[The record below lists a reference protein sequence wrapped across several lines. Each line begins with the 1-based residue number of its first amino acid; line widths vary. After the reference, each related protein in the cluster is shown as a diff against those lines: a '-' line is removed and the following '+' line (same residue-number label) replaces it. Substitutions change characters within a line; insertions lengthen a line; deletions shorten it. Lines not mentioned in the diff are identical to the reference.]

1 MPPQRLETKAK
12 FPRHSAERARTA
24 ACRNSKRGTVRRT
37 NETRA
42 VPMVRGTACRRAPS
56 ANARDELI
64 TYHIEREERTL
75 TLGSGS
81 AGPGAAAAMA
91 MHRQPGR
98 GRAAARRPGART
110 TGEGA
115 QRRRRIAAAW
125 GRATARVAVAADM
138 DVLGAGK
145 APREWVGAACAR
157 LRVMKKR
164 TGV

>member
-1 MPPQRLETKAK
+1 
-12 FPRHSAERARTA
+12 
-24 ACRNSKRGTVRRT
+24 VRRT

-64 TYHIEREERTL
+64 TYHIEREERKL

-91 MHRQPGR
+91 MHRQPGW

-110 TGEGA
+110 AGEGA
-115 QRRRRIAAAW
+115 RRRRRSAAAW

-138 DVLGAGK
+138 DVLWGQARR
-145 APREWVGAACAR
+145 RESGWER
-157 LRVMKKR
+157 RVR
-164 TGV
+164 DSE